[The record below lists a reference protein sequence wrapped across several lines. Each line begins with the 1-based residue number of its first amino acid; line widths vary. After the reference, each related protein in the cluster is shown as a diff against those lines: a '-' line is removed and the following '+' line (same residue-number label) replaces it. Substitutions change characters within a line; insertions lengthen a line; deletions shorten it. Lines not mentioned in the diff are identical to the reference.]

1 MRGFTLVEM
10 VVVIVILGIIA
21 VVVLPRFTDRG
32 SFDARGFSDELAA
45 LVRYG
50 QKVAIAQH
58 RNVYVVTSG
67 GSVSLCFDAA
77 CSQPV
82 PNPAGG
88 NFTRSAPSG
97 VSLTGASLSFD
108 ALGRPSAP
116 AAFTIGASGFT
127 ARTLTVEKE
136 TGYVHF

>member
-1 MRGFTLVEM
+1 MRGFTLVEL
-10 VVVIVILGIIA
+10 VVIIMILGILA
-21 VVVLPRFTDRG
+21 VVVMPRLTD
-32 SFDARGFSDELAA
+32 SSAFDARGFSDELAA
-45 LVRYG
+45 LVRFG

-67 GSVSLCFDAA
+67 GAVSLCFDAA

-88 NFTRSAPSG
+88 NFTKAAPSG

-108 ALGRPSAP
+108 ALGKPSAP
-116 AAFTIGASGFT
+116 ATFTVGATGFT
-127 ARTLTVEKE
+127 SRTLTVEKE
-136 TGYVHF
+136 TGYAHF